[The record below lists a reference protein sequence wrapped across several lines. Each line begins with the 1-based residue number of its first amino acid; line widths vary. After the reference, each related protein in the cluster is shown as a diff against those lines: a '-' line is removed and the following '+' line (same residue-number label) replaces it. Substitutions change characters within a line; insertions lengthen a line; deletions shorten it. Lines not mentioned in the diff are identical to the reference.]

1 MGVINIYLYKEV
13 YNDFS
18 VGVPHGIFWLG
29 TDVLLAPLVKFWI
42 QPDSFVFYFQ
52 DKSLTFPT
60 IVHFAFIQP
69 KMPSTSL
76 YRFLD
81 PISMCRGRKSYPMP
95 TSNPLDTRWVSCSS
109 TQLGCCP
116 SRDSIRPCRLKAQ
129 SYKTVPINFRCQSQ
143 AQLSPVLLN
152 NQL

>member
-1 MGVINIYLYKEV
+1 MLLFYESRVLDTARFIYFLLPGQIS
-13 YNDFS
+13 DF
-18 VGVPHGIFWLG
+18 PHLCSCIL
-29 TDVLLAPLVKFWI
+29 
-42 QPDSFVFYFQ
+42 S
-52 DKSLTFPT
+52 SL
-60 IVHFAFIQP
+60 
-69 KMPSTSL
+69 KCPSHSL

-116 SRDSIRPCRLKAQ
+116 SRDSIRPSRLKAQ